1 MDTND
6 TKDAQSQGSV
16 AEQLAQAQAQVD
28 KELERL
34 EEISITG
41 AALGPRYPKL
51 LHAKQRL
58 AETIMKL
65 ETAEFQQ
72 TSKGTESAES
82 TGLAEHEPQALLR
95 LLNESGILNNSPA
108 NAGADAG
115 GALLQK
121 TETDEA
127 VLDAALQSYERV
139 LGHTPHPSEMAFGMV
154 PDQRTREVW
163 ASIPMNPQGGGGG
176 ADGVSR

>member
-6 TKDAQSQGSV
+6 TKGAQSQGSV
-16 AEQLAQAQAQVD
+16 AEQLARAQAQVD

-65 ETAEFQQ
+65 EAAEFQQ
-72 TSKGTESAES
+72 SSKGTESAES
-82 TGLAEHEPQALLR
+82 TGLAELEPQALLR

-115 GALLQK
+115 GALQK

-127 VLDAALQSYERV
+127 ILEAALQSYERV

-163 ASIPMNPQGGGGG
+163 ASIPRDPKGGEGG
-176 ADGVSR
+176 ADGVSQ